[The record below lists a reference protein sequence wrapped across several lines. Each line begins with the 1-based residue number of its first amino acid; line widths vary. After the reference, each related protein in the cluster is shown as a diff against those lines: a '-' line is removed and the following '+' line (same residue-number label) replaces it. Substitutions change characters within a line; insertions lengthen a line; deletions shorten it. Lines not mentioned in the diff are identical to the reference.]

1 MLCVCVCV
9 GDTIAS
15 VNEAT
20 VEGFRHKEI
29 VQLIRACGN
38 SIRYAD
44 SCLVYTGSSGSS
56 FIPNHTPAVS
66 VAKGKEA
73 LTFYWKHFWK
83 HLAT

>member
-1 MLCVCVCV
+1 MFLVCART

-38 SIRYAD
+38 TIRYGLTEN
-44 SCLVYTGSSGSS
+44 SKHTGCSEMSWLLNGVSIQLNLDTIRILNV
-56 FIPNHTPAVS
+56 FIIRS
-66 VAKGKEA
+66 LK
-73 LTFYWKHFWK
+73 W
-83 HLAT
+83 